1 MGLRTEEL
9 TVAFKPKDHWV
20 MKLIV
25 DQVET
30 KRKLGIPTDVS
41 FEIIRLLKE
50 SITLDTSSGV
60 VYKKDTRFDDI
71 LNDISIQD
79 PEDLDTLIDA
89 LKAHNQT
96 WIAGS
101 VLAKL
106 RSIATKPA
114 PLPRVRQDD
123 N

>member
-20 MKLIV
+20 MKLII
-25 DQVET
+25 DQVDT

-41 FEIIRLLKE
+41 FEIIRLLRE
-50 SITLDTSSGV
+50 SITLDSSSGV

-71 LNDISIQD
+71 LNDITIQD
-79 PEDLDTLIDA
+79 PEDLDVLIDA

-101 VLAKL
+101 ILAKL
-106 RSIATKPA
+106 RTIATKPA

>member
-20 MKLIV
+20 MKLII
-25 DQVET
+25 DQVDT

-50 SITLDTSSGV
+50 SITLDSSSGV

-71 LNDISIQD
+71 LNDITIQD
-79 PEDLDTLIDA
+79 SEDLDVLITA

-101 VLAKL
+101 ILAKL
-106 RSIATKPA
+106 RTIATKPA
-114 PLPRVRQDD
+114 PLPRVRQDE